1 MTTPGRVS
9 ERRARVRQLAHGGA
23 SNRTIAAQL
32 GISKDTVRRDLSQ
45 EDAPATS
52 VAQRLAQQV
61 AHTEAVM
68 SQLCAAVQAA
78 VEARPAYTLADDATA
93 QRWCAELRAAS
104 GALAHLAGAFAE
116 YYPCATASADEPE
129 GSQP

>member
-1 MTTPGRVS
+1 MTSPTEVAD
-9 ERRARVRQLAHGGA
+9 RRATVRRLAKGGA
-23 SNRTIAAQL
+23 SNRQIAAQL
-32 GISKDTVRRDLSQ
+32 GVSKDTVRRDLSQ
-45 EDAPATS
+45 EDAPAGT

-116 YYPCATASADEPE
+116 YYPCATASADEPQ
-129 GSQP
+129 GGQP